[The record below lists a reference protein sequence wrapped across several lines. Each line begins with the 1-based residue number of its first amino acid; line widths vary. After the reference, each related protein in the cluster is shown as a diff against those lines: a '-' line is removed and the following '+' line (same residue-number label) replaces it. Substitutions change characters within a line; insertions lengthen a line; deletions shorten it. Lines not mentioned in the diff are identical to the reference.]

1 MNALFDAAYNYKICI
16 FAINS
21 DTINRSPAM
30 LYGDGY
36 VISYCFP
43 DWLEQEVH
51 SVGKYADSHGI
62 FRRVYDPSNGG
73 YSNWNAIP
81 DLSNR
86 LVMNAGST
94 GMQSPFSGST
104 SHRLQ
109 IGMDGGITVW
119 KTTDNGTTWNIVRNL

>member
-1 MNALFDAAYNYKICI
+1 
-16 FAINS
+16 
-21 DTINRSPAM
+21 M

-81 DLSNR
+81 DFREYITPIADWHGRRYYSVENNR
-86 LVMNAGST
+86 QRNHLE
-94 GMQSPFSGST
+94 
-104 SHRLQ
+104 HRQ
-109 IGMDGGITVW
+109 KSVNNHFT
-119 KTTDNGTTWNIVRNL
+119 

>member
-21 DTINRSPAM
+21 DTINRPPAM

-43 DWLEQEVH
+43 DWLEQAVY
-51 SVGKYADSHGI
+51 SVGTYADSHGI

-73 YSNWNAIP
+73 YSGWNAISDMP
-81 DLSNR
+81 YRLSLESNKKY
-86 LVMNAGST
+86 LVIYDNKTNAKLA
-94 GMQSPFSGST
+94 
-104 SHRLQ
+104 H
-109 IGMDGGITVW
+109 IN
-119 KTTDNGTTWNIVRNL
+119 TDAQF

>member
-16 FAINS
+16 FTINS
-21 DTINRSPAM
+21 DTINRPPAM

-51 SVGKYADSHGI
+51 SVGTYAYSYGI

-73 YSNWNAIP
+73 YSNWNAISDMP
-81 DLSNR
+81 YRLSLESNKKY
-86 LVMNAGST
+86 LVIYDTATNAKLA
-94 GMQSPFSGST
+94 
-104 SHRLQ
+104 H
-109 IGMDGGITVW
+109 IN
-119 KTTDNGTTWNIVRNL
+119 TDAQF